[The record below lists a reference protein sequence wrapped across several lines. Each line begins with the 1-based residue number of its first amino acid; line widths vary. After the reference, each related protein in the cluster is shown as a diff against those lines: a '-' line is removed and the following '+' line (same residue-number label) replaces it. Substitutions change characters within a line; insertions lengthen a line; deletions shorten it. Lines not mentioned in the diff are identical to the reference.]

1 MPMGGL
7 IRFSDGRSSLL
18 RPVNDAEWI
27 EQWLRRSVQP
37 QTLWSLTTP
46 LLPIGEGLPTPLG
59 TVVPIVGIDADGN
72 TVVVLFD
79 LRVEQPMESVLGQSL
94 SVLHWSQGLDERQLE
109 AFARYFWHDANA
121 SLRGVW
127 ERVQG
132 VHDRPVTF
140 GQQAKV
146 HVLSRRSLSVLV
158 EVQTFLQ
165 RQGLAVLFFR
175 LHTLQG
181 EQGEVVAF
189 AELIMTPPTAP
200 LSAQAA
206 PSVQRVGEAEAF
218 LRNLQGQVR

>member
-1 MPMGGL
+1 MGGL
-7 IRFSDGRSSLL
+7 IRFPDGRSSFL
-18 RPVNDAEWI
+18 RTINDAEWV

-59 TVVPIVGIDADGN
+59 TVVPILGIDADGN

-79 LRVEQPMESVLGQSL
+79 LRVEQPMAPVLGESL

-121 SLRGVW
+121 SLRSVW
-127 ERVQG
+127 EQVHG

-140 GQQAKV
+140 GQRAKV
-146 HVLSRRSLSVLV
+146 HILSRRSLPVLV

-165 RQGLAVLFFR
+165 QQGLAIVFFR
-175 LHTLQG
+175 LHTFQG

-189 AELIMTPPTAP
+189 AELIMPPPTAP
-200 LSAQAA
+200 LSTQAV
-206 PSVQRVGEAEAF
+206 PSIQRVGEAESF